1 MSSLWTPGGEHPVG
15 SGPAGPAGRDEPP
28 ALTAEQEE
36 ALAEAA
42 EEMAKVR
49 AQLAAAPVEYVV
61 TNHVMG
67 LYELAAIHL
76 NREQPDLSSARLA
89 IDALVGVL
97 EACKGRLGDTEP
109 TLTEAR
115 AQLQMAFVQVSE
127 WARRN
132 HEGSTG

>member
-15 SGPAGPAGRDEPP
+15 SGPSGGAGHDEPP

-49 AQLAAAPVEYVV
+49 AQLVAAPAEYVV

-76 NREQPDLSSARLA
+76 NRDQPDLSSARLA

-127 WARRN
+127 WVRRN
-132 HEGSTG
+132 AEGSTA